1 LTLDVLFR
9 HPDFWQAWISPLYL
23 SEGRDMGQLEKIRQ
37 QFADQ
42 AGGPEDRIDLVDAAL
57 LVARTA
63 FPDLDHTRYTALLDE
78 WADRLNR
85 RVAPSAS
92 AGTILEELNRIL
104 FVEEGLQGDTDN
116 YFDPQNS
123 FLNRVLDRR
132 LGIPITLS
140 LVYSEVGC
148 RAGFPVYGIALPGH
162 FITALFHAAG
172 LLFIDPFNQG
182 AILTESEC
190 RQMVEARYGRGT
202 VLEPGWKTPAGKK
215 MILVRLLR
223 NLKAIYRHLG
233 RDLQVFEMIQWI
245 LAADPLAPAEL
256 KERGLLY
263 EAMGNDAFAVRDLER
278 YLEVAPAAADRE
290 EILQKINLLRH
301 SGRWMH

>member
-1 LTLDVLFR
+1 MSRL
-9 HPDFWQAWISPLYL
+9 QA
-23 SEGRDMGQLEKIRQ
+23 IRE
-37 QFADQ
+37 QFADRVK
-42 AGGPEDRIDLVDAAL
+42 GPEDRIDLVEAAL

-63 FPDLDHTRYTALLDE
+63 FPDLDPGRYPALLDQ
-78 WADRLNR
+78 WADRLAR
-85 RVAPSAS
+85 RVDPSAS
-92 AGTILEELNRIL
+92 AGDILGELNRIL
-104 FVEEGLQGDTDN
+104 FDEEGLQGNVDN

-140 LVYSEVGC
+140 LVYGEVGR
-148 RAGFPVYGIALPGH
+148 RAGFPVHGIALPGH
-162 FITALFHAAG
+162 FIVG
-172 LLFIDPFNQG
+172 LLHTSGVLFIDPFNRG
-182 AILTESEC
+182 TILTESEC
-190 RQMVEARYGRGT
+190 REMVMTRYGRQA
-202 VLEPGWKTPAGKK
+202 VLDIGWKTPAGKR

-233 RDLQVFEMIQWI
+233 QDLQVFEMIQWI
-245 LAADPLAPAEL
+245 LAADPQAPAEL

-278 YLEVAPAAADRE
+278 YLEVDPAAEDRE
-290 EILQKINLLRH
+290 TVLQKISLLRH